1 MNLSPVGLLSI
12 GSGGEDDNSY
22 DSTLINADNQAVFIV
37 LNKWPLEVK
46 LPFCGFNKNYFT

>member
-37 LNKWPLEVK
+37 LNK
-46 LPFCGFNKNYFT
+46 